1 VLEQTT
7 TVATPIW
14 ARVAVWAG
22 LPVLGAAL
30 LLGVDRLADVVVRL
44 PWAPLR
50 GPFRLIQGLPEP
62 RATYGALVLGAVA
75 GLVLAGFVDAESLT
89 VRLTRTEV
97 QLSRPGTRR
106 MVPRAD
112 VAVAFRDGDRLVL
125 LGRTGRELAREPS
138 HLSAA
143 RLARAFTGN
152 GIAWSDTDPYAD
164 AYRRW
169 VPDSPAVSAEANAVF
184 AARQKALGSG
194 DQRDITELREELARL
209 GYVVR
214 DDRKRQYWRRVEPG

>member
-14 ARVAVWAG
+14 ARVAAWTG

-30 LLGVDRLADVVVRL
+30 LLGVDRLADVVVQV

-62 RATYGALVLGAVA
+62 AATYGALALGAVA
-75 GLVLAGFVDAESLT
+75 GLVLAALVDAESLT

-106 MVPRAD
+106 VVPRAD

-138 HLSAA
+138 HVSAA
-143 RLARAFTGN
+143 LLARAFTGN

-169 VPDSPAVSAEANAVF
+169 IPDSPEVPAEAHAVF

-194 DQRDITELREELARL
+194 DQRDLTELREELARL